1 LTKTI
6 SADLGLALTAGYCY
20 MPRWGANVG
29 KFKWTGVMAGI
40 IKYVSSAYFI
50 QYEVFWGKL
59 AGDQRL

>member
-1 LTKTI
+1 
-6 SADLGLALTAGYCY
+6 

-29 KFKWTGVMAGI
+29 EFKWTGVMAGI

-50 QYEVFWGKL
+50 QYEVFLGKL